1 MVDSKRSLDLAR
13 SHLLSRERALT
24 SSRDTARSHLS
35 SRGTDMG
42 KKVKKDEK
50 PPPDDV
56 FDPLLVESRQ
66 AGTVVL
72 MLSSPEEDVQAKA
85 CEAIYKYVDKC
96 DENKKQLLD
105 LNAIE
110 ALLPLL
116 QSEDRIVRRNACM
129 AVSVMTAHPEVRKK
143 LRKNEEAIPA
153 MITLLAPEEDT
164 VVHEFCAL
172 GLSQMAIEFSSK
184 AVIFENN
191 GIEPLVKCLSSTD
204 PDVQKNAIETLAQ
217 LLLDYQTRAAIKD
230 CDGLSPMLELLKSE
244 FSIIQ
249 KLALLA
255 LDRASQDADNRGALR
270 ELEAMSK
277 LVDFVAHPEWND
289 LHVMAVMV
297 LANLLEDH
305 ESLELVKET
314 GTLKRLVALITDQPP
329 PEEEAKGGGGKGG
342 KAEKGGS
349 RAAKK
354 SAKDGGK
361 TSRGKKSSEEKEESV
376 PGEAIIPTLPDVK
389 MCAAKA
395 IARSARSA
403 ENRKILHEQEAEKM
417 LIHLLAHESTEVQTA
432 AAQALGIMSENLLT
446 KDSIREWEGV
456 QPLVKLLN
464 SDNGDVKEAASLAL
478 ANLTANNSTNCH
490 DISNFGGIDALI
502 HTLADAREEAVANAA
517 CCLTNMATEEAL
529 RSDAQ
534 NKHIVVKLIEPLKS
548 KNTNVQSKCSLA
560 VAAFVCD
567 VDSRSDFRNNGGIE
581 YLITLLHSGNDE
593 VRRNSSWA
601 IAVCAVDEQT
611 ASEVCKL
618 GGMSVLQEIQVSGT
632 RRNPFA
638 DVALQNLLNSNLSAK
653 YSLTGALSSTNIIL
667 DGFYDAGQ
675 LRPGSQF
682 LSLEDYCKQELHDKR
697 PVLLVNAKPESAPK
711 ESQSQADAEMA
722 KDSSK
727 TSVSGKSSRTG
738 RETKAK
744 SKAQKEKEEK
754 QREEEIQ
761 AQLQREA
768 ENQSTT
774 DNKPFEMPC
783 DSNLCQYLEEITEKI
798 QPLQTTRE
806 QVIALAQYVSDHMGG
821 PIEKG
826 ELANFSYELPI
837 SQIRY
842 EMKSNVVPIGKIKTG
857 IHIHRA
863 LLFKVLADRIAVGCT
878 LNRGEY
884 NLAWNEVMLP
894 DSDDTPGAPKFPPR
908 TFVVD
913 LVHCPGKLL
922 RADSPE
928 AAQYQQL

>member
-56 FDPLLVESRQ
+56 AYFHSYKVRLELL
-66 AGTVVL
+66 
-72 MLSSPEEDVQAKA
+72 
-85 CEAIYKYVDKC
+85 
-96 DENKKQLLD
+96 
-105 LNAIE
+105 
-110 ALLPLL
+110 
-116 QSEDRIVRRNACM
+116 RRNACM

-191 GIEPLVKCLSSTD
+191 GIEPLVKCLSSSD

-230 CDGLSPMLELLKSE
+230 ADGLSPMLELLKSE

-878 LNRGEY
+878 LNRGDY
-884 NLAWNEVMLP
+884 NLACNEVMLP
-894 DSDDTPGAPKFPPR
+894 DSDDTPGAPKFPPK

>member
-56 FDPLLVESRQ
+56 AYFHSYKVRLELL
-66 AGTVVL
+66 
-72 MLSSPEEDVQAKA
+72 
-85 CEAIYKYVDKC
+85 
-96 DENKKQLLD
+96 
-105 LNAIE
+105 
-110 ALLPLL
+110 
-116 QSEDRIVRRNACM
+116 RRNACM

-191 GIEPLVKCLSSTD
+191 GIEPLVKCLSSSD

-230 CDGLSPMLELLKSE
+230 ADGLSPMLELLKSE

-354 SAKDGGK
+354 SAKD
-361 TSRGKKSSEEKEESV
+361 GKKSSEEKEESV

-738 RETKAK
+738 RETKARKGSGERK

-878 LNRGEY
+878 LNRGDY
-884 NLAWNEVMLP
+884 NLACNEVMLP
-894 DSDDTPGAPKFPPR
+894 DSDDTPGAPKFPPK

>member
-56 FDPLLVESRQ
+56 AYFHSYKVRLELL
-66 AGTVVL
+66 
-72 MLSSPEEDVQAKA
+72 
-85 CEAIYKYVDKC
+85 
-96 DENKKQLLD
+96 
-105 LNAIE
+105 
-110 ALLPLL
+110 
-116 QSEDRIVRRNACM
+116 RRNACM

-191 GIEPLVKCLSSTD
+191 GIEPLVKCLSSSD

-230 CDGLSPMLELLKSE
+230 ADGLSPMLELLKSE

-354 SAKDGGK
+354 SAKD
-361 TSRGKKSSEEKEESV
+361 GKKSSEEKEESV

-878 LNRGEY
+878 LNRGDY
-884 NLAWNEVMLP
+884 NLACNEVMLP
-894 DSDDTPGAPKFPPR
+894 DSDDTPGAPKFPPK

>member
-1 MVDSKRSLDLAR
+1 
-13 SHLLSRERALT
+13 
-24 SSRDTARSHLS
+24 
-35 SRGTDMG
+35 MG

-56 FDPLLVESRQ
+56 FDPLSVESRQ

-72 MLSSPEEDVQAKA
+72 MLSSPEEDVQSKA
-85 CEAIYKYVDKC
+85 CEAIYRYVDKC

-105 LNAIE
+105 LGAVDS
-110 ALLPLL
+110 LLPLMS
-116 QSEDRIVRRNACM
+116 SEDRIVRRNSCM
-129 AVSVMTAHPEVRKK
+129 ALSVMTAHPEVRKV
-143 LRKNEEAIPA
+143 LRKKEESIPA
-153 MITLLAPEEDT
+153 FITLLAPEEDT
-164 VVHEFCAL
+164 VVHEFSAL
-172 GLSQMAIEFSSK
+172 GLSQMAIEFTSK
-184 AVIFENN
+184 AVIYENN

-204 PDVQKNAIETLAQ
+204 PDVQKNSIETLAQ
-217 LLLDYQTRAAIKD
+217 LLLDYKTRGALKEA
-230 CDGLSPMLELLKSE
+230 DGLAPMLELLKSDYA
-244 FSIIQ
+244 IIQ
-249 KLALLA
+249 KLTLLA

-270 ELEAMSK
+270 DLEAMSK

-297 LANLLEDH
+297 LSNLLEDN

-329 PEEEAKGGGGKGG
+329 PEEEPKSGGGKGG
-342 KAEKGGS
+342 KGEKAGS

-354 SAKDGGK
+354 SAKDG
-361 TSRGKKSSEEKEESV
+361 KKSSEEREEAP

-417 LIHLLAHESTEVQTA
+417 LIHLLGHESAEVQAA
-432 AAQALGIMSENLLT
+432 AAQALGIMSENLLS

-456 QPLVKLLN
+456 QPLVKLLS

-490 DISNFGGIDALI
+490 EVSNFNGIDALI
-502 HTLADAREEAVANAA
+502 NTLSDAREEAVANAA

-529 RSDAQ
+529 RTDAQ
-534 NKHIVVKLIEPLKS
+534 NKNIVVKLIEPLKS
-548 KNTNVQSKCSLA
+548 KNTNVQSKCSLC
-560 VAAFVCD
+560 VAAYVCD
-567 VDSRSDFRNNGGIE
+567 ADSRSEFRNAGGLD
-581 YLITLLHSGNDE
+581 YLIALLHSGNDE

-601 IAVCAVDEQT
+601 VAVCAVDEQT
-611 ASEVCKL
+611 AAEVCRL
-618 GGMSVLQEIQVSGT
+618 GGMSILQEIQISGT

-653 YSLTGALSSTNIIL
+653 YSLSGILTSTNL
-667 DGFYDAGQ
+667 VQDGFYDAGKM
-675 LRPGSQF
+675 RPGTRF

-697 PVLLVNAKPESAPK
+697 PVLLVNAKPESVVK
-711 ESQSQADAEMA
+711 ESQSVAETEA
-722 KDSSK
+722 QKDSSK

-738 RETKAK
+738 REGKAK

-754 QREEEIQ
+754 QKEEELQ
-761 AQLQREA
+761 AQLQKEA
-768 ENQSTT
+768 EHQQVQ

-783 DSNLCQYLEEITEKI
+783 DSNLCKYIEEVTEKI
-798 QPLQTTRE
+798 QPLLTSRE

-821 PIEKG
+821 PVDKS
-826 ELANFSYELPI
+826 ELANFSWELPI
-837 SQIRY
+837 SQVRY
-842 EMKSNVVPIGKIKTG
+842 ELKSNVVPIGKVKAG

-894 DSDDTPGAPKFPPR
+894 DCDDTPGSPKFPPR
-908 TFVVD
+908 TYVVD
-913 LVHCPGKLL
+913 LIHNPGRLL
-922 RADSPE
+922 RADSPD

>member
-1 MVDSKRSLDLAR
+1 
-13 SHLLSRERALT
+13 
-24 SSRDTARSHLS
+24 
-35 SRGTDMG
+35 MG

-72 MLSSPEEDVQAKA
+72 MLSSPEEDVQSKA

-105 LNAIE
+105 LGAVE

-129 AVSVMTAHPEVRKK
+129 AVSVMAVHPEVRKK
-143 LRKNEEAIPA
+143 LRKKEDAISA
-153 MITLLAPEEDT
+153 LIALLAPEEDT
-164 VVHEFCAL
+164 VVHEFSAL

-184 AVIFENN
+184 AAIFENN
-191 GIEPLVKCLSSTD
+191 GVEPLVKCLSSSD

-217 LLLDYQTRAAIKD
+217 LMLDYQTRAAIKD
-230 CDGLSPMLELLKSE
+230 ADGLAPMLELLKSE
-244 FSIIQ
+244 FAIIQ
-249 KLALLA
+249 KLSLLA
-255 LDRASQDADNRGALR
+255 LDRASQDADNRSALR

-297 LANLLEDH
+297 LSNLLEDH
-305 ESLELVKET
+305 ESLELVKES

-342 KAEKGGS
+342 KEKAGS

-354 SAKDGGK
+354 SAKDG
-361 TSRGKKSSEEKEESV
+361 KKSSEEKEEVV

-417 LIHLLAHESTEVQTA
+417 LITLLAHESTEVQTA
-432 AAQALGIMSENLLT
+432 AAQALGVMSENLMS
-446 KDSIREWEGV
+446 KDSIREWEGI

-490 DISNFGGIDALI
+490 EINNFSGIEALI
-502 HTLADAREEAVANAA
+502 HTLADVRDEAVANAA
-517 CCLTNMATEEAL
+517 CCLTNMATEESL

-534 NKHIVVKLIEPLKS
+534 NKSVVVKLIEPLKS

-560 VAAFVCD
+560 VAAYVCD
-567 VDSRSDFRNNGGIE
+567 VESRSDFRNAGGIE
-581 YLITLLHSGNDE
+581 HLIALLQSGNDE
-593 VRRNSSWA
+593 VRRNASWA
-601 IAVCAVDEQT
+601 VAVCAVDEQT
-611 ASEVCKL
+611 ASEVCRL
-618 GGMSVLQEIQVSGT
+618 GGMSVLQQIQVSGT

-653 YSLTGALSSTNIIL
+653 YSLTGHLSATNLIQ

-675 LRPGSQF
+675 LRQGSKF

-697 PVLLVNAKPESAPK
+697 PVLLVNAKPDPVVK
-711 ESQSQADAEMA
+711 ESQSNLDVDLA

-754 QREEEIQ
+754 QKEEELQ
-761 AQLQREA
+761 AQIQKDSEDHSSA
-768 ENQSTT
+768 

-783 DSNLCQYLEEITEKI
+783 DSNLCKYVEEITEKI

-806 QVIALAQYVSDHMGG
+806 QVIALARYVSDHMGG
-821 PIEKG
+821 PIDKS
-826 ELANFSYELPI
+826 ELANFSWELPI
-837 SQIRY
+837 SQIRF
-842 EMKSNVVPIGKIKTG
+842 ELKSNIVPIGKIRSG
-857 IHIHRA
+857 VHIHRA
-863 LLFKVLADRIAVGCT
+863 LLFKVLADRIAVGCS
-878 LNRGEY
+878 LSRGEY

-913 LVHCPGKLL
+913 LVHQPGRLL
-922 RADSPE
+922 RVDSPE
-928 AAQYQQL
+928 ASQYQQL